1 MAATE
6 DKDSWPELVG
16 WEKDKAIDHLKQ
28 HTQGKQVIP
37 VRSDAVV
44 TMDWREDRIRVRYD
58 PDTDKVT
65 DPPRI
70 G

>member
-1 MAATE
+1 MSVE

-16 WEKDKAIDHLKQ
+16 WDKDEAVAYLQQ
-28 HTQGKQVIP
+28 HTQGKQIIP

-58 PDTDKVT
+58 PGSHKVT